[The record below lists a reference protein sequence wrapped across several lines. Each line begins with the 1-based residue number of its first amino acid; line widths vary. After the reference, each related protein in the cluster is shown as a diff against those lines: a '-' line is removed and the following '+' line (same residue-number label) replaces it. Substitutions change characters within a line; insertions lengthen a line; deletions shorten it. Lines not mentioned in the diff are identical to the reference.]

1 VVLSDSGHPADAIA
15 PLQRALTI
23 DPDLHQA
30 RFTLAIAFARGGRR
44 GDAAASAE
52 ELLRRLPADAPQ
64 RPEVERL
71 LAEVRKSDTRR

>member
-1 VVLSDSGHPADAIA
+1 MTANLGLILSDSGQPEAAI
-15 PLQRALTI
+15 PHLQRALTL

-30 RFTLAIAFARGGRR
+30 RFALAVAFARTGRR
-44 GDAAASAE
+44 TEAAAEAS

-71 LAEVRKSDTRR
+71 LAAVR